1 MVRSALIG
9 KRFNEPFSE
18 VVTTDGYE
26 VRFLTSY
33 MNFEEIYKEKKA
45 VISDCGKYR
54 YELHRQWDKDKDK
67 VLFIMLN
74 PSTADSHEDD
84 LTTIR
89 CVNFAKK
96 WGYGGIMI
104 GNIYPFRAKRPKDLR
119 KWLKER
125 DAGDVMAKWGNED
138 HVKEMAKQAD
148 IIVCAW
154 GCNYKDGMPYWV
166 EELGDLHYLELC
178 DDGITPKHP
187 LGNLSKYLVPINY
200 NDIQTKYDWSRI
212 I

>member
-1 MVRSALIG
+1 
-9 KRFNEPFSE
+9 
-18 VVTTDGYE
+18 
-26 VRFLTSY
+26 
-33 MNFEEIYKEKKA
+33 MNFEETYKEKRA
-45 VISDCGKYR
+45 IISNSGLYR
-54 YELHRQWDKDKDK
+54 YELHREWDKDKGK

-119 KWLKER
+119 KWLKAYDGER
-125 DAGDVMAKWGNED
+125 PEAYENNISHVGAMASE
-138 HVKEMAKQAD
+138 AD
-148 IIVCAW
+148 LVVCAW
-154 GCNYKDGMPYWV
+154 GCNYKEGIPEWV

-187 LGNLSKYLVPINY
+187 LGNLS
-200 NDIQTKYDWSRI
+200 NDLKPRTYKLNTI
-212 I
+212 IDG